1 MNQQINNNN
10 QVSIYIPRMSINIT
24 ESVVMEIFRTS
35 NIGEVNR
42 VDFTQINKKTG
53 FIENN
58 HNNNVYTISV
68 PSPLSVYCDLKVGCC
83 TILPVKL

>member
-1 MNQQINNNN
+1 MIIKKLIYFFYVKQILSKIIQTDLIKMNQQINNHN

-42 VDFTQINKKTG
+42 VDFTQINSY
-53 FIENN
+53 ELM
-58 HNNNVYTISV
+58 
-68 PSPLSVYCDLKVGCC
+68 LSNY
-83 TILPVKL
+83 KLR